1 VKDVP
6 LELLDRYFFAQ
17 EDDYV
22 LAQSIRDMVIFLQLI
37 RQRTKK
43 PPRPSRGF

>member
-6 LELLDRYFFAQ
+6 LELLDRYFFGQ

-22 LAQSIRDMVIFLQLI
+22 LAQSIRVIFLQLI
-37 RQRTKK
+37 RQPTKK